1 MRPKKRGKGVFELL
15 GRLLSQPIFFD
26 RRLLVDMACE
36 CGLRE
41 NDVSRRRKVLCFVD
55 FRL

>member
-1 MRPKKRGKGVFELL
+1 MRGKSVFELL
-15 GRLLSQPIFFD
+15 GRLLSQLIFFD
-26 RRLLVDMACE
+26 GRPLADIACE

-41 NDVSRRRKVLCFVD
+41 SDVSRRRKVLCFVD